1 MLQYLAAAAFAIFA
15 WWLSTAVIL
24 FAAGR
29 QSPRRLPLLLV
40 ATAFAA
46 AGLWAIR
53 IGGSMEG
60 LGGVYLGFV
69 GGLAVWAWNE
79 TSFLAGVVTGPSRQS
94 CPTGATGRAR
104 FRAAFA
110 TVRDH
115 ELAILAS
122 GAIVLAISWDAPNQ
136 TGLWTFALLWLMRIS
151 AKLLLFL
158 GAPHVTLAMLPPRLI
173 YLTTYFRTDRVSA
186 AFPALLAATV
196 LAFVLLCHRAATAPQ
211 LHEGVSATLLATFAA
226 LAVVEHLILVVPVSD
241 AALWRWAMPAR
252 QSASETAPA
261 PAGPETKTDRQ
272 GVAPRA
278 RQRHPVV
285 IA

>member
-15 WWLSTAVIL
+15 WWLSTALIL

-53 IGGSMEG
+53 AGGTMEG
-60 LGGVYLGFV
+60 LGGVYLGFL

-79 TSFLAGVVTGPSRQS
+79 TCFLAGVVTGPNRQS
-94 CPTGATGRAR
+94 CPSGASGGAR

-122 GAIVLAISWDAPNQ
+122 GAVVLALSWDAPNP

-158 GAPHVTLAMLPPRLI
+158 GAPHVTLAMLPPRLV
-173 YLTTYFRTDRVSA
+173 YLTTYFRTDRISA
-186 AFPALLAATV
+186 AFPALLAACV
-196 LAFVLLCHRAATAPQ
+196 LAFVLLCHRAATASQ

-226 LAVVEHLILVVPVSD
+226 LAVIEHLILVVPVSD
-241 AALWRWAMPAR
+241 AALWRWAMPGR
-252 QSASETAPA
+252 PSEPEAGAAPA
-261 PAGPETKTDRQ
+261 NPEARIDRQ
-272 GVAPRA
+272 GATSRA
-278 RQRHPVV
+278 RQRHPAVV
-285 IA
+285 A